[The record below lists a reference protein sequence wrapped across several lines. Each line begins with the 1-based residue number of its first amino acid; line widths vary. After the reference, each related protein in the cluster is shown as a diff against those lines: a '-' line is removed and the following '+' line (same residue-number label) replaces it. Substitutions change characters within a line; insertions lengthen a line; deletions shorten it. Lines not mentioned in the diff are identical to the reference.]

1 MTTGQQIT
9 GYNYQDYVPTEGILC
24 PICEITCNTLQNL
37 NRVSTVH
44 NNTYFCI
51 NLLILAFGY

>member
-24 PICEITCNTLQNL
+24 PICEINCNTLQNL
-37 NRVSTVH
+37 NRVITVY
-44 NNTYFCI
+44 NT
-51 NLLILAFGY
+51 A